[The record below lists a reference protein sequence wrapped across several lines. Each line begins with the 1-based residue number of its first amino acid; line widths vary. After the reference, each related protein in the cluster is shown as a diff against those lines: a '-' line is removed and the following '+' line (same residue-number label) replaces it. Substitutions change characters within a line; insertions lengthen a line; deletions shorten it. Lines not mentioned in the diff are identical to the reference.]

1 MVKPEQCSG
10 FFFESGEDLGK
21 VSAILLGDSVS
32 TGVAFFIALIEFK
45 ERCL

>member
-21 VSAILLGDSVS
+21 SFGYSVRRFRFD
-32 TGVAFFIALIEFK
+32 GVAFFIALIEF
-45 ERCL
+45 

>member
-21 VSAILLGDSVS
+21 VSAILLGDSVL
-32 TGVAFFIALIEFK
+32 TGSPFL
-45 ERCL
+45 LL

>member
-10 FFFESGEDLGK
+10 FFFVSGGDLGE

-32 TGVAFFIALIEFK
+32 TGSPFFIALIEF
-45 ERCL
+45 

>member
-10 FFFESGEDLGK
+10 FFFESGEGLGK
-21 VSAILLGDSVS
+21 ISAILLGDSVS
-32 TGVAFFIALIEFK
+32 TGSPFFIALIEFE